1 MPEDHPVQRNPRN
14 LRGAPHARQADT
26 HGMELILRLTAPPG
40 VRLEGT
46 VGLGGP
52 ATSLPFSGVMELLA
66 RIEQLADDLPG
77 AHDAL

>member
-1 MPEDHPVQRNPRN
+1 
-14 LRGAPHARQADT
+14 
-26 HGMELILRLTAPPG
+26 MELILRLTAPPG

>member
-1 MPEDHPVQRNPRN
+1 
-14 LRGAPHARQADT
+14 
-26 HGMELILRLTAPPG
+26 MELIVRLTAPPS

-66 RIEQLADDLPG
+66 RIEELADDLPG
-77 AHDAL
+77 NG